1 MWLTHRKIM
10 KSKSSNKIF
19 YISFSAILLLAVLHS
34 CDIDSR
40 HEFECLNTNPH
51 NVTIEDAL
59 ENLNSALDLINGGT
73 KSPISAEI
81 ANVRLITPFDLPLDT
96 KSQSGQNDFEQ
107 LVYVVDFEDEQGF
120 AVLGA
125 DDRFVP
131 VLVITEQGSSP
142 KNIVDPPSLDPG
154 TTSPDGLT
162 LDQLYCEEDDE
173 YYLGGNEDMVGTLI
187 SDYIVKIMNGGVN
200 PPGMDDGSDPN
211 PGDDDPTN
219 PGEDIPGGGTDYT
232 IVPALLNTK
241 WSQNYP
247 FNSDITH
254 TDFWGQ
260 PRPIGCTTT
269 ATIQILAYLKNVSL
283 ENKFGITNST
293 WYDIEN
299 CEYGLANDPQ
309 LSSDLAV
316 LGKKAADGI
325 GVIYNFAFS
334 GQTFATP
341 SAAKRYLKSL
351 GYSGAKT
358 NIGYSLTKI
367 KNMLKL
373 RKPVLIGALP
383 SNIKGH
389 AWVIDGI
396 YEQRNT
402 SYPAN
407 KQTLLHCN
415 WGWGGNADGYYESE
429 LFDLTQGAVMF
440 DDKDTGSSDTR
451 NMSDWWWFRIVTY

>member
-10 KSKSSNKIF
+10 KSKSSNKIL

-59 ENLNSALDLINGGT
+59 ENHNSALDLINGGT

-81 ANVRLITPFDLPLDT
+81 ANVRLITPFDLPLDP

-187 SDYIVKIMNGGVN
+187 SDYIVK
-200 PPGMDDGSDPN
+200 
-211 PGDDDPTN
+211 TN
-219 PGEDIPGGGTDYT
+219 
-232 IVPALLNTK
+232 
-241 WSQNYP
+241 
-247 FNSDITH
+247 
-254 TDFWGQ
+254 
-260 PRPIGCTTT
+260 
-269 ATIQILAYLKNVSL
+269 
-283 ENKFGITNST
+283 
-293 WYDIEN
+293 
-299 CEYGLANDPQ
+299 
-309 LSSDLAV
+309 
-316 LGKKAADGI
+316 
-325 GVIYNFAFS
+325 
-334 GQTFATP
+334 
-341 SAAKRYLKSL
+341 
-351 GYSGAKT
+351 
-358 NIGYSLTKI
+358 
-367 KNMLKL
+367 
-373 RKPVLIGALP
+373 
-383 SNIKGH
+383 
-389 AWVIDGI
+389 
-396 YEQRNT
+396 YE
-402 SYPAN
+402 
-407 KQTLLHCN
+407 
-415 WGWGGNADGYYESE
+415 
-429 LFDLTQGAVMF
+429 
-440 DDKDTGSSDTR
+440 
-451 NMSDWWWFRIVTY
+451 WWC

>member
-1 MWLTHRKIM
+1 M

-187 SDYIVKIMNGGVN
+187 SDYIVKTMNGGVN

-254 TDFWGQ
+254 TDFWGR

-367 KNMLKL
+367 KDMLKL